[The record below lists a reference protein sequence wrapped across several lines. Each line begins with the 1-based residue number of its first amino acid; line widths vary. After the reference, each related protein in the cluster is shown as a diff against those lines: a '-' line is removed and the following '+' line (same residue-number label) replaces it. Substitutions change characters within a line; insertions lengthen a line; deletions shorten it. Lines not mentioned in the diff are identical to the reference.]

1 MEEMGFDLL
10 RLFGCYFIF
19 KEGNIFER
27 KGWIHGLRGERARGA
42 VYFLNCKPEGLL

>member
-19 KEGNIFER
+19 KEGYLLRIG
-27 KGWIHGLRGERARGA
+27 GWIHDPREERARGT
-42 VYFLNCKPEGLL
+42 VYLLNCKPEGLL